1 MATINQN
8 TQVPNFVFDACLPL
22 LKEAE
27 LKTLLVII
35 RQTIGWIDRSTG
47 KRKVRDRISNSQFR
61 SKTGMSKR
69 VITSAIQS
77 LVDKGLVAVTDYEGR
92 PLDTPL
98 SRKGKSYL
106 FFSHTQHVQQT
117 ALCRAGNAPAPAQ
130 KSDHNKNNFTKITKT
145 NTARAFS
152 GHIGELVKKYVDG

>member
-8 TQVPNFVFDACLPL
+8 TQVPNFVLDACLPL

-106 FFSHTQHVQQT
+106 FFRTPNMCSRRHSAEQGMHLHQRRKVTI
-117 ALCRAGNAPAPAQ
+117 
-130 KSDHNKNNFTKITKT
+130 TKITLQK
-145 NTARAFS
+145 
-152 GHIGELVKKYVDG
+152 